1 MHLLQR
7 HNNACSRL
15 KCHILFLSL
24 ILPNIKKE
32 DESFSLERVKE
43 RQRERYWGLRGFV
56 CSYHPAARVRIPNTY
71 STFFQFGQLL
81 LVKLLNLGNDF
92 FCCQKSCMNGTKIN
106 AKSPWLLHTEKR
118 MGIISI
124 IHLCVKLLTIFKFEI

>member
-56 CSYHPAARVRIPNTY
+56 CSYHPSNPKHIIDIFSIWSASP
-71 STFFQFGQLL
+71 
-81 LVKLLNLGNDF
+81 
-92 FCCQKSCMNGTKIN
+92 CQT
-106 AKSPWLLHTEKR
+106 LEFR
-118 MGIISI
+118 
-124 IHLCVKLLTIFKFEI
+124 